1 MNLPSLKSPA
11 GKVSADFSAVD
22 EAAAIVNRSAG
33 ADRASQL
40 KRALA
45 ASLPWLIVG
54 GGIVLGAGLAYVF
67 LPYQISAKPIM
78 ASAALGRESV
88 SSEVVKSES
97 ITSASVAITAALN
110 TQLDGYV
117 NAASLVKALDANTQP
132 IQASAPS
139 ATPTRVAPQLRFN
152 ASAQIVRPSGPARM
166 AGVTQIQAQIKRQPA
181 NPVDPVQQA
190 WQAYQKGE
198 FTQAEQYYQQAM
210 QQNPR
215 QRDAVL
221 GLAAI
226 AQIRGDTPRAHSL
239 YQHLLQLHP
248 QDAAV
253 KQALMA
259 LPQAVAEQDI
269 LQLEQSGQADPQVLA
284 QFYASEQR
292 WSQAQ
297 AQFFIVY
304 SQNPSATAAFNLAV
318 SLDHLQQPTLA
329 IQYYR
334 QALQGVGA
342 FDRSAVQQRIAVL
355 SAQPMSSEAQHAA
368 QH

>member
-1 MNLPSLKSPA
+1 MNVPSFKSPE
-11 GKVSADFSAVD
+11 GVPADLSAVD
-22 EAAAIVNRSAG
+22 EAAALVNRSAG
-33 ADRASQL
+33 AERISQF
-40 KRALA
+40 KHALA
-45 ASLPWLIVG
+45 ASLPCLIVG
-54 GGIVLGAGLAYVF
+54 GGIVLGLGLAYVF
-67 LPYQISAKPIM
+67 LPYQITVKPTL

-97 ITSASVAITAALN
+97 RTGASVATTWQLNTPVDGYVDVVSSAKALEAN
-110 TQLDGYV
+110 TQL
-117 NAASLVKALDANTQP
+117 

-139 ATPTRVAPQLRFN
+139 ASPKRSVPQSRFN
-152 ASAQIVRPSGPARM
+152 ASTQPVRSSGPPHL
-166 AGVTQIQAQIKRQPA
+166 AGVTQIKPQIQRQPA
-181 NPVDPVQQA
+181 NSVDPLLPA
-190 WQAYQKGE
+190 WQAYQQGD

-226 AQIRGDTPRAHSL
+226 AQIRGDAPRARSL

-248 QDAAV
+248 EDAAV

-259 LPQAVAEQDI
+259 LPHAVAEQDI
-269 LQLEQSGQADPQVLA
+269 LQLEQSGQADPQLLA
-284 QFYASEQR
+284 QFYAREQH

-329 IQYYR
+329 LQYYR
-334 QALQGVGA
+334 QALQGVGT
-342 FDRSAVQQRIAVL
+342 FDRSAVQQRIAAL
-355 SAQPMSSEAQHAA
+355 SAQPVSSEAQHAA

>member
-1 MNLPSLKSPA
+1 
-11 GKVSADFSAVD
+11 D
-22 EAAAIVNRSAG
+22 I
-33 ADRASQL
+33 AS
-40 KRALA
+40 
-45 ASLPWLIVG
+45 
-54 GGIVLGAGLAYVF
+54 
-67 LPYQISAKPIM
+67 SAK
-78 ASAALGRESV
+78 ALE
-88 SSEVVKSES
+88 
-97 ITSASVAITAALN
+97 AN
-110 TQLDGYV
+110 TQLV
-117 NAASLVKALDANTQP
+117 
-132 IQASAPS
+132 QASAPS
-139 ATPTRVAPQLRFN
+139 ASPKRSVPQSQLN
-152 ASAQIVRPSGPARM
+152 VSTQPVRPSGPPHL
-166 AGVTQIQAQIKRQPA
+166 AGVTQIKPQIQRQPA
-181 NPVDPVQQA
+181 NSVDPLLPA
-190 WQAYQKGE
+190 WQAYQQGD

-226 AQIRGDTPRAHSL
+226 AQIRGDTPRAQRL

-248 QDAAV
+248 EDAAV

-284 QFYASEQR
+284 QFYAREQR

-329 IQYYR
+329 LQYYR
-334 QALQGVGA
+334 QALQGVGT
-342 FDRSAVQQRIAVL
+342 FDRSAVQQRIAAL
-355 SAQPMSSEAQHAA
+355 SAAPLSSEGQHAA
-368 QH
+368 KH